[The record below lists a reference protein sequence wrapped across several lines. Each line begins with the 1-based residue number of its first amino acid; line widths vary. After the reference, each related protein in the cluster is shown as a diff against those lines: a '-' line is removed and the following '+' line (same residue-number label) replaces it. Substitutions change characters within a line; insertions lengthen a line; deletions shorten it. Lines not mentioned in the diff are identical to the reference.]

1 MHAKSVFFVKTA
13 VLTAYIVGN
22 TTWADLFT
30 GNLGSPA
37 GIENVYTVNCANNST
52 RMEAQLRTTSG
63 PTLTLHIEK
72 DGLSDEISTPA
83 SGFSPLIDIQGGG
96 GNYTLSI
103 RKFDAGASL
112 FELQFHCQNEIEH
125 TETSRSTVKTSS
137 PIANGDNGGST
148 PPPNGD
154 DGGNTTPNLSSSFDL
169 LTESAISE
177 DENFY
182 GGIGVHDSC
191 QGGTGNTR
199 VMGHSV
205 LFPTQNP
212 RVTRVD
218 TAANVSLDGVLTIGS
233 LANLPQLIQ
242 SNSLSARQSEK
253 TNANGDVIGFNH
265 IRTRLAPGLEGLI
278 PFRLGRIQFEPES
291 CARNLIIQ
299 LAVAEICRR
308 NAFPP
313 QPGTANLWI
322 PSTTSRFNNDSIH
335 GIGEAP
341 TLTVQRDLTANP
353 LPEACGQGYDVLI
366 EPSAQDIDN
375 NLPIPRFWN

>member
-13 VLTAYIVGN
+13 VLTSYLVGN
-22 TTWADLFT
+22 TTWAHDLT

-37 GIENVYTVNCANNST
+37 GIENVYTVTCANNST
-52 RMEAQLRTTSG
+52 RMEARLRAISG
-63 PTLTLHIEK
+63 PTLALHIEK
-72 DGLSDEISTPA
+72 DGLSNETSTPA
-83 SGFSPLIDIQGGG
+83 SGFSPMIDIPGGG
-96 GNYTLSI
+96 GGYTVSI
-103 RKFDAGASL
+103 RKFDAGTSL
-112 FELQFHCQNEIEH
+112 FALEYHCQNETDH
-125 TETSRSTVKTSS
+125 TETSRSTVKTNS
-137 PIANGDNGGST
+137 PLNGGGIV
-148 PPPNGD
+148 PD
-154 DGGNTTPNLSSSFDL
+154 LSSSFEL
-169 LTESAISE
+169 LTESIISE
-177 DENFY
+177 GENFY
-182 GGIGVHDSC
+182 GGIAVHDNC

-205 LFPTQNP
+205 LFPTQAP
-212 RVTRVD
+212 IVTRID
-218 TAANVSLDGVLTIGS
+218 TGEIRALSNELTVNS

-278 PFRLGRIQFEPES
+278 PFRLGRIQFKPES

-299 LAVAEICRR
+299 LAVAEICRG

-353 LPEACGQGYDVLI
+353 LPGTCDLGYDVLI
-366 EPSAQDIDN
+366 EPSSQDIDN

>member
-13 VLTAYIVGN
+13 VLTAYLVGN
-22 TTWADLFT
+22 TTWAHDLT
-30 GNLGSPA
+30 GNLESPA
-37 GIENVYTVNCANNST
+37 GIENVYTVTCANNST
-52 RMEAQLRTTSG
+52 RMEARLRATSG
-63 PTLTLHIEK
+63 PTLVLHIEK
-72 DGLSDEISTPA
+72 DGLSNETSTPA
-83 SGFSPLIDIQGGG
+83 SGFSPMIAIPGGG
-96 GNYTLSI
+96 GGYTVSI
-103 RKFDAGASL
+103 RKFDDDFSL
-112 FELQFHCQNEIEH
+112 FALEYHCQNETDH
-125 TETSRSTVKTSS
+125 TETSLLTVKTNS

-154 DGGNTTPNLSSSFDL
+154 DGGNTTPDLSSSFDL
-169 LTESAISE
+169 LTESTISE
-177 DENFY
+177 GENFY

-218 TAANVSLDGVLTIGS
+218 TAANVSLDSVLTIGS

-253 TNANGDVIGFNH
+253 TDANNNVIGFNH
-265 IRTRLAPGLEGLI
+265 IRTRIAPGLEGLI
-278 PFRLGRIQFEPES
+278 PFRLGRIQFKPES
-291 CARNLIIQ
+291 CAKNLIIQ
-299 LAVAEICRR
+299 LAVAEICRG

-322 PSTTSRFNNDSIH
+322 PSTTSRFNNNSIH

-341 TLTVQRDLTANP
+341 TLTVQRNLTANP
-353 LPEACGQGYDVLI
+353 LPGTCALGYDVLI
-366 EPSAQDIDN
+366 EPSSQDIDN
-375 NLPIPRFWN
+375 NLPITRFWN